1 MQFSMQFG
9 KMARASALAGI
20 AVAAVVAGGC
30 AGGANR
36 IDPKVPAPKVRDISG
51 TWGITSLANT
61 EKFVTCQDPNN
72 ILGDSVSELIDRN
85 VVVASC
91 GPSDKFTFG
100 PSDNAGN
107 GTFAYESLGNVS
119 EGTYTVERERVTLVR
134 TRSNGAALAAP
145 LQKIVYSIVDTAD
158 GLDLVPTSQP
168 VAYRLRSNELPATDE
183 DGRVIVENLTP
194 VLNTDGTVNTI
205 ILPNTD
211 SVAVVQKDLTVKV
224 GNFVTTNDVT
234 DTPGFVRSYFVK
246 RSLRKR

>member
-20 AVAAVVAGGC
+20 AVAAVVSSGC

-36 IDPKVPAPKVRDISG
+36 IDPKVPAARVRDISG
-51 TWGITSLANT
+51 TWGVTSLANN

-72 ILGDSVSELIDRN
+72 ILGSAVSELVDRG
-85 VVVASC
+85 VVVSSC
-91 GPSDKFTFG
+91 GPSDTFTFG
-100 PSDNAGN
+100 PSDNSGN
-107 GTFAYESLGNVS
+107 GTYTVEALGNVS
-119 EGTYTVERERVTLVR
+119 EGTYTVEKERVTLVR

-145 LQKIVYSIVDTAD
+145 LQKIVYAIVDTAD
-158 GLDLVPTSQP
+158 GIDLVPVAQP
-168 VAYRLRSNELPATDE
+168 VAYKLRSNELPATDE

-194 VLNTDGTVNTI
+194 VLNADNTVNTI
-205 ILPNTD
+205 VLPNTD
-211 SVAVVQKDLTVKV
+211 SVAVVQTDLTVKV